1 MALFSATG
9 FALGIVNALSPSRGI
24 QRYPNI
30 AYGEHPRHKLDLYR
44 RGDGRRLPTVLFIHG
59 GYWSAGE
66 RAHYRFVGEALAQR
80 GYLCGVMSYRL
91 FPEVG
96 FPHFIHDAAAA
107 LATLR
112 NIAGRYGGD
121 PEQLYV
127 GGHSA
132 GAHSALMLALDNSYL
147 EGVGGSPQ
155 WLKGVFGLSGPY
167 DFLPPKAAKVAAIF
181 GPPEH
186 YPRGNTVNFVGAEQP
201 PALLIHG
208 RDDSTVS
215 ARNSQRLAELLRA
228 AGNEAQLF
236 ISDGGHIAPLL
247 AFSGLQRRRSKVLNT
262 LAQWLDG
269 TSRLAQADPGELSP
283 APYSPQ

>member
-9 FALGIVNALSPSRGI
+9 FALGIVNALSPSGET
-24 QRYPNI
+24 QRFTDI
-30 AYGEHPRHKLDLYR
+30 AYGDHPRHKLDLYR
-44 RGDGRRLPTVLFIHG
+44 PYNGSRLPTVLFIHG

-80 GYLCGVMSYRL
+80 GYLCAVMSYRL

-96 FPHFIHDAAAA
+96 FPHFINDAAAA

-112 NIAGRYGGD
+112 SIAGRYGGEA
-121 PEQLYV
+121 EQLYV

-147 EGVGGSPQ
+147 HAVGGSTQ

-186 YPRGNTVNFVGAEQP
+186 YPRGNTVNFVSANHP
-201 PALLIHG
+201 PALLVHG

-215 ARNSQRLAELLRA
+215 ARNSQHLAELLRA
-228 AGNEAQLF
+228 AGSEAQLL
-236 ISDGGHIAPLL
+236 ICEGGHIAPLL
-247 AFSGLQRRRSKVLNT
+247 AFSGFKRGRSEIIAT
-262 LAQWLDG
+262 LTQWLNK
-269 TSRLAQADPGELSP
+269 TSHSAQSDTCELRP
-283 APYSPQ
+283 APY